1 MIEYAVVIERSP
13 NNYGAWVPDLDG
25 CVSTG
30 KTFEEVK
37 ANIAEAIEMHIEV
50 MRQYGEVVPPPTAQV
65 AVVQVAS

>member
-30 KTFEEVK
+30 KTLEEVK
-37 ANIAEAIEMHIEV
+37 TNIAEAIEMHIESL
-50 MRQYGEVVPPPTAQV
+50 REHGDPVPPPV
-65 AVVQVAS
+65 A